1 MRQERYS
8 KSGQRRSRNYDFSNT
23 EDSISKASL
32 GAISG
37 HSFVRRE
44 NSSPRVSSCDNSDL
58 GIIRPPCVERKARKS
73 ESIKKE
79 ALDSFFNGVEILTRN
94 IPWPNSG
101 TCTTATTAV
110 DFEERHQLI
119 HGGTQQLLK
128 PGLNRRNEANAPRST
143 RIDRWQSKAAGEDM
157 LDQVFNAMEAVGCS
171 SVPQNVVNSERDAL
185 DTICERTEGIACSNN
200 KCDESIFAIDTNMD
214 KHSRVLVDALS
225 AYRNYTANIAKKPN
239 GDFLDFV
246 CNREE
251 PATCHG
257 NNEQEGI
264 QISERYPE
272 RDMLDIVCEGMEHE
286 MCGIDQLDE
295 ARDDFP
301 GLPRRKPISAGR
313 ISTKDIATISS
324 PAFEC
329 KKDSRYGRHHQGDAP
344 RDDYAKFP
352 ISKLFRQHDSSAP
365 FSYAMSGNKASDNAV
380 ELPSRVAPE
389 VEKIV
394 PPSMRDTMVVKE
406 LDLLGNTLYWVPSG
420 STLCDSGSDLSF
432 FQQHHG

>member
-8 KSGQRRSRNYDFSNT
+8 KSGQRRPRNYDFSNI
-23 EDSISKASL
+23 EDSMSKASL

-58 GIIRPPCVERKARKS
+58 GIIRPPCIERKARKS
-73 ESIKKE
+73 ESLKKE
-79 ALDSFFNGVEILTRN
+79 VLDYVFNGVESLTRN

-101 TCTTATTAV
+101 TCTKATTAV
-110 DFEERHQLI
+110 DLEERRQLI
-119 HGGTQQLLK
+119 HGGSQQLLK
-128 PGLNRRNEANAPRST
+128 PGLNRSNEANVPRST
-143 RIDRWQSKAAGEDM
+143 RMDRRQSKATGEDL
-157 LDQVFNAMEAVGCS
+157 LDQVFNVMEAVACS

-185 DTICERTEGIACSNN
+185 DIICERTEGIVCSNY
-200 KCDESIFAIDTNMD
+200 KCDDSIFAIDTNMD
-214 KHSRVLVDALS
+214 QDSPVLVDALS
-225 AYRNYTANIAKKPN
+225 AYRNDTANIVKKPH
-239 GDFLDFV
+239 GDLLEFE

-251 PATCHG
+251 PATWHG

-264 QISERYPE
+264 QISELYPE
-272 RDMLDIVCEGMEHE
+272 RDMLDVVCEGMELE
-286 MCGIDQLDE
+286 LCGIDHLDE

-313 ISTKDIATISS
+313 ISTKDITTISS

-329 KKDSRYGRHHQGDAP
+329 KKVSRYGSHHQDDAP
-344 RDDYAKFP
+344 RDDDTKFP
-352 ISKLFRQHDSSAP
+352 ISKLFRQHDNSAP
-365 FSYAMSGNKASDNAV
+365 FSYAMSGNKASNNAV

-394 PPSMRDTMVVKE
+394 PPSMRDTMVKE
-406 LDLLGNTLYWVPSG
+406 LDLGNTLYWVPSG
-420 STLCDSGSDLSF
+420 STLCDAGSDLSL
-432 FQQHHG
+432 FQQQHR